1 MEQRIDFERNV
12 VSWNAKS
19 STRGQM
25 MKFHRG
31 QKWLSSRSTD
41 LEISLLPCISLLSD
55 GEPIELDRLL
65 DREGG
70 FSPKLG
76 MSLSPLSPLQT
87 WPTFILLFSLPADRI
102 SRYFQLSRCL
112 PRNLRSE
119 DRGNCLEVA
128 LDLSL
133 GNQKH
138 RRAEE
143 GDENFVAR
151 KFEYV
156 HVVHL
161 LFPRKDRFGNSSSCD
176 PFWTSLYILSYI
188 VDMDRYFFN

>member
-1 MEQRIDFERNV
+1 MAFESLDRSRDISSTLHFSFIGWRADRAGPIARSRRRFLAKTRNV
-12 VSWNAKS
+12 
-19 STRGQM
+19 
-25 MKFHRG
+25 
-31 QKWLSSRSTD
+31 
-41 LEISLLPCISLLSD
+41 P
-55 GEPIELDRLL
+55 
-65 DREGG
+65 
-70 FSPKLG
+70 
-76 MSLSPLSPLQT
+76 SPLSPLQT
-87 WPTFILLFSLPADRI
+87 WPTFILLFPLPADRI
-102 SRYFQLSRCL
+102 SRYFHQLSRCL

-138 RRAEE
+138 RHGGGK

-161 LFPRKDRFGNSSSCD
+161 LFPRKDRFGNSLNC
-176 PFWTSLYILSYI
+176 FGLLCIYFRIL
-188 VDMDRYFFN
+188 

>member
-70 FSPKLG
+70 SSPKLG
-76 MSLSPLSPLQT
+76 MSLPPSRPCKLGQLSSFSSLSPLIEFHDIST
-87 WPTFILLFSLPADRI
+87 NFPGVYRGICEAKIVETVWKWPSI
-102 SRYFQLSRCL
+102 SPLAT
-112 PRNLRSE
+112 RNIVTGGGR
-119 DRGNCLEVA
+119 A
-128 LDLSL
+128 TKILSL
-133 GNQKH
+133 
-138 RRAEE
+138 
-143 GDENFVAR
+143 V
-151 KFEYV
+151 
-156 HVVHL
+156 
-161 LFPRKDRFGNSSSCD
+161 NSS
-176 PFWTSLYILSYI
+176 TSTLYISCSLERIGSETVWI
-188 VDMDRYFFN
+188 VLDFCVYTFVYCRYGSILF

>member
-1 MEQRIDFERNV
+1 
-12 VSWNAKS
+12 
-19 STRGQM
+19 M
-25 MKFHRG
+25 MKFHRE
-31 QKWLSSRSTD
+31 QKWLSSRSTN
-41 LEISLLPCISLLSD
+41 LFYRYLFYPAFLHLSLLSD

-76 MSLSPLSPLQT
+76 MSLSPPLSLSPLQT

>member
-12 VSWNAKS
+12 VSWNTKS
-19 STRGQM
+19 RSQM

-76 MSLSPLSPLQT
+76 MSLSPPLSLSPLQT

-102 SRYFQLSRCL
+102 SRYFHQLSRCL

-161 LFPRKDRFGNSSSCD
+161 LFPRKDRFGNSLNC
-176 PFWTSLYILSYI
+176 FGLLCIYFRIL
-188 VDMDRYFFN
+188 

>member
-1 MEQRIDFERNV
+1 
-12 VSWNAKS
+12 
-19 STRGQM
+19 
-25 MKFHRG
+25 MKFHRE
-31 QKWLSSRSTD
+31 QKWLSSRSTN
-41 LEISLLPCISLLSD
+41 LFYRYLFYPAFLHLSLLSD

-76 MSLSPLSPLQT
+76 MSLSPPLSLSPLQT

-138 RRAEE
+138 RHGGGRATKILSL
-143 GDENFVAR
+143 V
-151 KFEYV
+151 
-156 HVVHL
+156 
-161 LFPRKDRFGNSSSCD
+161 NSS
-176 PFWTSLYILSYI
+176 TSTLYISCSLERIGSETVRVAI
-188 VDMDRYFFN
+188 RSGLLCIYFRIL

>member
-1 MEQRIDFERNV
+1 
-12 VSWNAKS
+12 
-19 STRGQM
+19 M

-70 FSPKLG
+70 SSPKLG
-76 MSLSPLSPLQT
+76 MSLSPPLSLSPLQT

-138 RRAEE
+138 RHGGGRATKILSL
-143 GDENFVAR
+143 V
-151 KFEYV
+151 
-156 HVVHL
+156 
-161 LFPRKDRFGNSSSCD
+161 NSSTSTLYISCSLERIGSETVRVAI
-176 PFWTSLYILSYI
+176 WTSVYTFVYCRYGSIL
-188 VDMDRYFFN
+188 F

>member
-1 MEQRIDFERNV
+1 MEQRIDFERNI

-19 STRGQM
+19 RSQM

-70 FSPKLG
+70 SSPKLG
-76 MSLSPLSPLQT
+76 MSLPPSRPCKLGQLSSFSSLSPLIEFHDIST
-87 WPTFILLFSLPADRI
+87 NFPGVYRGICEAKIVETVWKWPSI
-102 SRYFQLSRCL
+102 SPLAT
-112 PRNLRSE
+112 RNIVT
-119 DRGNCLEVA
+119 G
-128 LDLSL
+128 
-133 GNQKH
+133 GK
-138 RRAEE
+138 

-161 LFPRKDRFGNSSSCD
+161 LFPRKDRFGNSLNC
-176 PFWTSLYILSYI
+176 FGLLCIYFRIL
-188 VDMDRYFFN
+188 